1 MERDDLERRLFIKV
15 CRGDLDAF
23 EAFCVRVEAPV
34 FTYLN
39 RLVRNASD
47 AEDLSQEAL
56 LRLYT
61 MAREKRIRV
70 TDGSP
75 RALLFRIAHNLAMD
89 HFRRSKHK
97 PELMPTEPGPA
108 DDVVSRSLLR
118 EQIDMALAELP
129 DAHRNAIML
138 REFGDLSYAE
148 IAEMLGATLDQVKVW
163 IYRARKK
170 LAMLLDRD
178 GQYIGTQVRDS
189 EDDKL
194 RERLG
199 GPMGDPTHGD

>member
-1 MERDDLERRLFIKV
+1 MERDDLERRLFNKV

-89 HFRRSKHK
+89 HFRRARHK
-97 PELMPTEPGPA
+97 PELVPSELTPA
-108 DDVVSRSLLR
+108 DDPVTRSLLR

-129 DAHRNAIML
+129 EAHRSAIML
-138 REFGDLSYAE
+138 REFGDLSYNE
-148 IAEMLGATLDQVKVW
+148 IADTLDATLDQVKVW

-170 LAMLLDRD
+170 LAILLDRD
-178 GQYIGTQVRDS
+178 GQYIGARVRDG
-189 EDDKL
+189 EDESL
-194 RERLG
+194 HERLG